1 MMKIKKT
8 ERKEDC
14 TRDPQ
19 VTKMFGFFFL
29 LGNNQPKPH
38 RQLAKGNAR
47 RFKKMRD

>member
-19 VTKMFGFFFL
+19 VTKMFGFFFTWK
-29 LGNNQPKPH
+29 QS
-38 RQLAKGNAR
+38 A
-47 RFKKMRD
+47 